1 MASTLIE
8 SEKYDCFI
16 GENYQTALNN
26 SIHELLDSS
35 RDPDFPKN
43 QSLCSNFQE
52 LLRRKPNPP
61 LETVWFSSAL
71 DFQSSSSA
79 KSDRPSRQFAS
90 IKDLFQLI
98 VARSAS
104 FNSWKSVV
112 LIAPVVY
119 EFYRFIICFECLEM
133 SSKKKKLLLEK
144 VKDFAGSILGYINI
158 CSDGLCGN
166 FDAMEGLI
174 RPVGDLVDGWIGD
187 SKNAF
192 LREFFP
198 LLSDYS
204 VERISGGELQ
214 LSELAGL
221 VTAEAFL
228 LKLCCYFLECSS
240 RKDLKSELSSWI
252 ACSISAL
259 RNPFFHGALLLMLL
273 EPSLP
278 TSSLLSLEDEVLL
291 RELLYDAVVLV
302 DYSFLNPEQVTKLP
316 LAYVRSITMTRL
328 LVTCEAIKVYRK
340 QGNHKKAL
348 SYCRAF
354 SASSL
359 PSQLIKLVK
368 DEIGK
373 DGNTSEPGGS
383 SPAALL
389 RWILNVEKGGAK
401 LFDKTISQICAK
413 LVIDD
418 DANEDPKHMTVLKSG
433 SDQPEEDADLFYVD
447 TKGEENEV
455 GNEEEEEEVKES
467 ISAAFVAAAQLMTGS
482 DKKRK
487 TQGRGSDLERK
498 KVKFLRKL
506 NLCDGS
512 AVKPTIP
519 DKDDSDSESGSNV
532 ENPSSDDDN

>member
-26 SIHELLDSS
+26 LIQELLDSL

-71 DFQSSSSA
+71 DFQSSSSV

-119 EFYRFIICFECLEM
+119 EFYRFIVYFKCLEM

-174 RPVGDLVDGWIGD
+174 RQVGNLVDGWIGD
-187 SKNAF
+187 SINAS

-198 LLSDYS
+198 LLSDHS
-204 VERISGGELQ
+204 IERIRGGELQ

-228 LKLCCYFLECSS
+228 LKLCCYFYECSS
-240 RKDLKSELSSWI
+240 SRKELKCELRLWI

-259 RNPFFHGALLLMLL
+259 RNPFFHGTLLLMLL
-273 EPSLP
+273 DPSLP
-278 TSSLLSLEDEVLL
+278 TASLLSSEDEVLL

-302 DYSFLNPEQVTKLP
+302 DYSFLNPEQVTELP
-316 LAYVRSITMTRL
+316 LVYVRGITMARL
-328 LVTCEAIKVYRK
+328 MVTSEAIKVYRK

-373 DGNTSEPGGS
+373 GGNTSEPGGS

-401 LFDKTISQICAK
+401 LFDKTISEICAK

-418 DANEDPKHMTVLKSG
+418 DANEHPKHMTVLKSS
-433 SDQPEEDADLFYVD
+433 SDQPEEEPDFFYID
-447 TKGEENEV
+447 TKGEEN
-455 GNEEEEEEVKES
+455 EVKES

-487 TQGRGSDLERK
+487 TQGRGSGSERK
-498 KVKFLRKL
+498 KVNFVRKL
-506 NLCDGS
+506 NLCDGFAS
-512 AVKPTIP
+512 KPTIP

-532 ENPSSDDDN
+532 ENPSSDDDD